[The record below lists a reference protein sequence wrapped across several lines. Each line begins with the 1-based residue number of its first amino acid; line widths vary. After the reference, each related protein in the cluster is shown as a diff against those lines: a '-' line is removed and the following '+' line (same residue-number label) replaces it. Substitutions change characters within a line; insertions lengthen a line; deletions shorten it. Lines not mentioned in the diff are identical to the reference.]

1 VPARS
6 SAASAARPGVKSG
19 AKGEPTKSD
28 PARGERRANAAPRV
42 DYGTLPNHV
51 GYLLRLAQ
59 LRVWEDFYGRL
70 NETGISPGL
79 FSALMLIE
87 RNPGLQQSRLGEAF
101 GVARSGAMTM
111 VDRLERLGLVERR
124 ADPHDRRA
132 YGLFLTGPG
141 ERRMRELVERVQA
154 HDKLINAVLT
164 PDEHRTL
171 MQLLRKFTSA
181 PVPFAEERGKK
192 DKSNP
197 VLSDTETDPVASRT
211 KRAAQGG
218 RRHNQ
223 S

>member
-1 VPARS
+1 MATGS
-6 SAASAARPGVKSG
+6 ASAASAARTATTKTTGKS
-19 AKGEPTKSD
+19 
-28 PARGERRANAAPRV
+28 ERRTAAPARV

-59 LRVWEDFYGRL
+59 LRVWEDFYGRM

-79 FSALMLIE
+79 YSALMLIE

-111 VDRLERLGLVERR
+111 VDRLEQLGLVERR

-132 YGLFLTGPG
+132 YGLFLTTSG
-141 ERRMRELVERVQA
+141 ERRMRDLVARVQH

-164 PDEHRTL
+164 ADEHRTL
-171 MQLLRKFTSA
+171 MQLLRKFTAA
-181 PVPFAEERGKK
+181 PTPFAEEQKAKNKGAAA
-192 DKSNP
+192 
-197 VLSDTETDPVASRT
+197 LSDTETDPVASRT
-211 KRAAQGG
+211 KRAVQGG